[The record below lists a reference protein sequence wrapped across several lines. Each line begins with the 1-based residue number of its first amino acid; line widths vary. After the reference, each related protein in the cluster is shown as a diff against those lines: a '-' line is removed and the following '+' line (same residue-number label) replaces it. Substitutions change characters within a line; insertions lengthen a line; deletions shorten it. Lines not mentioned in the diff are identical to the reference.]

1 MASSAV
7 GYSGTPLW
15 RKLGLAAG
23 QRLVIRMA
31 PPAFDELIADAP
43 ADLTRLARL
52 ADFDISIQF
61 VTARAELDR
70 SLELLLPHL
79 RPHGVIWIAARD
91 RRRGAPR
98 PYRGSRRP
106 NRVEADGRH
115 ADVRNP
121 SLIQ

>member
-1 MASSAV
+1 LAPPAA

-23 QRLVIRMA
+23 RRILIRMA
-31 PPAFDELIADAP
+31 PPAFDELLAGAP
-43 ADLTRLARL
+43 PDLTRLACL

-79 RPHGVIWIAARD
+79 RPYGV
-91 RRRGAPR
+91 
-98 PYRGSRRP
+98 
-106 NRVEADGRH
+106 N
-115 ADVRNP
+115 
-121 SLIQ
+121 